1 MAIYQHPPTISCGG
15 AKMEAEKQWEMDGET
30 QRNNKALLG
39 TSLKDTY
46 EMYPYRE
53 SHGTRALSRQECHMY
68 MHYLYTTR
76 ERMQFPRTIV
86 HVE

>member
-1 MAIYQHPPTISCGG
+1 MCFKSSFIVDVASTKGKNLKS
-15 AKMEAEKQWEMDGET
+15 
-30 QRNNKALLG
+30 LLG

-68 MHYLYTTR
+68 MYYLYTTR
-76 ERMQFPRTIV
+76 ERM
-86 HVE
+86 